1 MAAVLLNNVD
11 HRDLRVAVGHHAR
24 YGDAIN
30 QTRVF
35 PAEFEELQRDYAI
48 LLRRNDAGALYA
60 TVLLG
65 LDPDENLFLAGDGEG
80 EGGAGRW
87 DARYVPATRARGP
100 FSIGV
105 GDDGEPMVYVDVD
118 DARIDADGEPVFRDL
133 GGNAPLLDH
142 VSAMLQRIYVGLET
156 EQAMF
161 DAFEAAGLLE
171 PATLQLDLGEGQ
183 RYTIPDRFTIDAGRL
198 AALDGDALDRLHRAD
213 FLRPALWIASSLGNL
228 RHLIDRKLRSE
239 AGG

>member
-1 MAAVLLNNVD
+1 MTSPVLLNNVD

-48 LLRRNDAGALYA
+48 LIRRDDDGSLFA

-65 LDPDENLFLAGDGEG
+65 LDPDENLFLDGE
-80 EGGAGRW
+80 RW
-87 DARYVPATRARGP
+87 DARYVPAARARGP

-105 GDDGEPMVYVDVD
+105 SSDGEPMIHVDLDHPRVGTT
-118 DARIDADGEPVFRDL
+118 GERVFRDL
-133 GGNAPLLDH
+133 GGNGPLLDY

-156 EQAMF
+156 EKRM
-161 DAFEAAGLLE
+161 FEAFAAADLLE
-171 PATLQLDLGEGQ
+171 PATLQLDLADGR
-183 RYTIPDRFTIDAGRL
+183 RYDIPHRFTVDAGRL
-198 AALDGDALDRLHRAD
+198 AALDGETLARLHRDD

-228 RHLIDRKLRSE
+228 RHLIDRKLRKE
-239 AGG
+239 AHG

>member
-11 HRDLRVAVGHHAR
+11 HRDMRVAVGHHAR

-35 PAEFEELQRDYAI
+35 PAEFEELQREYAI
-48 LLRRNDAGALYA
+48 LLRRDEQGQFLA

-65 LDPDENLFLAGDGEG
+65 LDPDENLFLAGEQ
-80 EGGAGRW
+80 W

-105 GDDGEPMVYVDVD
+105 DQNGEPMIHVEPDHPRVHP
-118 DARIDADGEPVFRDL
+118 DGEPVFREH

-142 VSAMLQRIYVGLET
+142 VSSVLQRIYAGLQD
-156 EQAMF
+156 EQALYATLS
-161 DAFEAAGLLE
+161 DAGLLT
-171 PATLQLDLGEGQ
+171 PATLQLDLGEGR
-183 RYTIPDRFTIDAGRL
+183 RYNLPDHWTVDAERL
-198 AALDGDALDRLHRAD
+198 AALDGDVLARLHRAD
-213 FLRPALWIASSLGNL
+213 HLRPAIWIASSLGNV

-239 AGG
+239 LGG

>member
-35 PAEFEELQRDYAI
+35 PAEFEELQREYAI
-48 LLRRNDAGALYA
+48 LLRRDDQGQFLA

-65 LDPDENLFLAGDGEG
+65 LDPDENLFLSGEQ
-80 EGGAGRW
+80 W

-105 GDDGEPMVYVDVD
+105 DDHGEPMIHVEPDHPRVQP
-118 DARIDADGEPVFRDL
+118 AGEPVFREH
-133 GGNAPLLDH
+133 GGNSPLLDH
-142 VSAMLQRIYVGLET
+142 VSAMLQRIYTGLER
-156 EQAMF
+156 EQALYAAL
-161 DAFEAAGLLE
+161 DDAGLLT
-171 PATLQLDLGEGQ
+171 PATLQLELGEGR
-183 RYTIPDRFTIDAGRL
+183 RYNLPDHWTVDADRL
-198 AALDGDALDRLHRAD
+198 AALDGDALARLHRD
-213 FLRPALWIASSLGNL
+213 DHLRPAIWVASSLGNI
-228 RHLIDRKLRSE
+228 RHLLDRKLRGE
-239 AGG
+239 LGG

>member
-1 MAAVLLNNVD
+1 MPVALLNNVD
-11 HRDLRVAVGHHAR
+11 HRDLRVRTGHDAR

-35 PAEFEELQRDYAI
+35 PAEYEELQREYAI
-48 LLRRNDAGALYA
+48 LLRRDEQGAFFA

-65 LDPDENLFLAGDGEG
+65 LDPDENLFLDA
-80 EGGAGRW
+80 ARW
-87 DARYVPATRARGP
+87 DARYVPATCARGP

-105 GDDGEPMVYVDVD
+105 VDGEPMIHVDPD
-118 DARIDADGEPVFRDL
+118 HPRIAADGEPVFRDQ

-142 VSAMLQRIYVGLET
+142 VSAMLQRIYVGLES

-161 DAFEAAGLLE
+161 AAFAAADLLE
-171 PATLQLDLGEGQ
+171 PATLQLDLGDGR
-183 RYTIPDRFTIDAGRL
+183 RYNVPDRFTIDTGRL
-198 AALDGDALDRLHRAD
+198 AALDGEALARLHRDD

-239 AGG
+239 VRG

>member
-1 MAAVLLNNVD
+1 MTPVLLNNVD
-11 HRDLRVAVGHHAR
+11 HRDLRVRVGHHAR

-35 PAEFEELQRDYAI
+35 PAEFEELQREYAI
-48 LLRRNDAGALYA
+48 LLRRDGNGALFA

-65 LDPDENLFLAGDGEG
+65 LDPDENLFLDGE
-80 EGGAGRW
+80 RW

-105 GDDGEPMVYVDVD
+105 ATGEPMVHVDPD
-118 DARIDADGEPVFRDL
+118 DPRIAGDGEPVFRDQ

-142 VSAMLQRIYVGLET
+142 VSAMLQRIYVGLDT
-156 EQAMF
+156 ERMMF
-161 DAFEAAGLLE
+161 DALEAAGLLE
-171 PATLQLDLGEGQ
+171 LATLQLDLGEGR
-183 RYTIPDRFTIDAGRL
+183 RYAVPDHFTIDAGRL
-198 AALDGDALDRLHRAD
+198 AALDGEALARLHRDD
-213 FLRPALWIASSLGNL
+213 FLRPAIWVASSLGNL

-239 AGG
+239 VHG

>member
-48 LLRRNDAGALYA
+48 LLRRDDQGQFLA

-65 LDPDENLFLAGDGEG
+65 LDPDENLFLSGEQ
-80 EGGAGRW
+80 W

-100 FSIGV
+100 FSIGI
-105 GDDGEPMVYVDVD
+105 DDHGEPMIHVEPDHPRVQP
-118 DARIDADGEPVFRDL
+118 AGEPVFREH
-133 GGNAPLLDH
+133 GGNSALLDH
-142 VSAMLQRIYVGLET
+142 VSAMLQRIYTGLEC
-156 EQAMF
+156 EQALYAAL
-161 DAFEAAGLLE
+161 DDAGLLA
-171 PATLQLDLGEGQ
+171 PATLQLEFGEGR
-183 RYTIPDRFTIDAGRL
+183 RYNLPDHWTVDADRL
-198 AALDGDALDRLHRAD
+198 AALDGDVLARLHRD
-213 FLRPALWIASSLGNL
+213 DHLRPAIWIASSLGNIRYL
-228 RHLIDRKLRSE
+228 LDRKLRGE
-239 AGG
+239 LGG

>member
-1 MAAVLLNNVD
+1 MSAVLLNNVD
-11 HRDLRVAVGHHAR
+11 HRSLRVAVGHHAR

-35 PAEFEELQRDYAI
+35 PAEFEQLQRDYAI
-48 LLRRNDAGALYA
+48 LLRRDEGNAIFA

-65 LDPDENLFLAGDGEG
+65 LDPDENLFLHGE
-80 EGGAGRW
+80 RW

-105 GDDGEPMVYVDVD
+105 DPGGEPMIHVEPDHPRVC
-118 DARIDADGEPVFRDL
+118 ADGEPVFREH

-142 VSAMLQRIYVGLET
+142 VSAMLQHIFTGLQG

-161 DAFEAAGLLE
+161 DAFAAAGLMT
-171 PATLQLDLGEGQ
+171 PATLQLALGDG
-183 RYTIPDRFTIDAGRL
+183 RSYNLPDHWTIDAERL
-198 AALDGDALDRLHRAD
+198 AALDGDTLARLHRND
-213 FLRPALWIASSLGNL
+213 HLRPAMWIASSLGNL
-228 RHLIDRKLRSE
+228 RHLIDRKLRSDI
-239 AGG
+239 GG